1 MKAVIPVPVIAA
13 CAEIMPNRETHA
25 SLDSLFM
32 HAGAPGDP
40 PQGSKPVKV
49 QEWLR
54 RINKDDSV
62 EPLNILGRLIEGY
75 MEEPPPEGGPSDDF
89 PAPTETE
96 VQAQLRKAL
105 ARYELQYVRSGKI
118 TGAVG
123 TPSRSLEDFI
133 RDKDVPLLEQE
144 FTRALSNVKGSPRE
158 AVSAASNILETFCKI
173 YIAEEGLEMPA
184 KQDLKPVWNVVR
196 KDLGFDPSVVEDK
209 DLQVILTGLFAIV
222 EGIGAL
228 RTHASSAHGAGKNSY
243 KLEPRHA
250 KLAIH
255 SAHTVT
261 LFVLESWNRKKQRVL
276 TGKSVAVSPQQRVN
290 SRL

>member
-1 MKAVIPVPVIAA
+1 MRAVIPVPVIAA
-13 CAEIMPNRETHA
+13 CAQIMPDRETHA
-25 SLDSLFM
+25 SLYSLFM

-40 PQGSKPVKV
+40 PEGSKPVKV

-62 EPLNILGRLIEGY
+62 EPLNVLGRLIEGY
-75 MEEPPPEGGPSDDF
+75 MEEPPPEGGPFDDF
-89 PAPTETE
+89 PQSTETE
-96 VQAQLRKAL
+96 IQAKLRKAL
-105 ARYELQYVRSGKI
+105 ARYDLQYLRGGKI

-123 TPSRSLEDFI
+123 TPSRSLDDFI
-133 RDKDVPLLEQE
+133 RDKDVPLLDQE
-144 FTRALSNVKGSPRE
+144 FTRALSNVEGNPRE
-158 AVSAASNILETFCKI
+158 AVSAASNILESVCKV

-196 KDLGFDPSVVEDK
+196 KDLGFDPSVVEDQ

-222 EGIGAL
+222 DGIGAL
-228 RTHASSAHGAGKNSY
+228 RTHASSAHGAGKTTY

-261 LFVLESWNRKKQRVL
+261 LFVLESWNRKKQRGL
-276 TGKSVAVSPQQRVN
+276 TGKATSQHLEAR
-290 SRL
+290 